1 MSLKDIN
8 DEECVLLAQTGNY
21 DTLIQLCVRYQRY
34 SYGLA
39 IEFFNANRHSGITVE
54 ELCSVAQ
61 ETILVAVK
69 NFSNSIQVFYP
80 YWRTIAT
87 NAMIKYN
94 QQNSYFHHAKTFN
107 GISLDQQN
115 EDNFSNDQIIGETD
129 VKIEKGIVE
138 DTFLNI
144 INDPKNG
151 FSENEKIVMKLTIEG
166 YEPTEIMKMFKWS
179 KSQIYYA
186 LKNAKEKLALAISHI
201 M

>member
-1 MSLKDIN
+1 MSLKDIS

-21 DTLIQLCVRYQRY
+21 DTLNHLCIRYQKY

-39 IEFFNANRHSGITVE
+39 VGFFNSNRQSGVTVE
-54 ELCSVAQ
+54 DLCSVAQ

-115 EDNFSNDQIIGETD
+115 EEYFSNDQIIGEND
-129 VKIEKGIVE
+129 SNIEKGLVE
-138 DTFLNI
+138 ETF
-144 INDPKNG
+144 
-151 FSENEKIVMKLTIEG
+151 
-166 YEPTEIMKMFKWS
+166 
-179 KSQIYYA
+179 
-186 LKNAKEKLALAISHI
+186 
-201 M
+201 

>member
-1 MSLKDIN
+1 MSLKDIS

-21 DTLIQLCVRYQRY
+21 DTLNQLCIRYQRY

-39 IEFFNANRHSGITVE
+39 VEFFNANRQSGITVE
-54 ELCSVAQ
+54 DLCSVAQ

-115 EDNFSNDQIIGETD
+115 EENFSNDQIIGETD
-129 VKIEKGIVE
+129 ANIEKGLVE
-138 DTFLNI
+138 ETFLNI

-166 YEPTEIMKMFKWS
+166 YEPTEIMKMFRWS

-186 LKNAKEKLALAISHI
+186 LRNAKEKLASAISHI

>member
-21 DTLIQLCVRYQRY
+21 DTLNQLCVRYQRY

-129 VKIEKGIVE
+129 VTIEKGIVE

-144 INDPKNG
+144 INDPRNG

>member
-21 DTLIQLCVRYQRY
+21 DTLNQLCVRYQRY

-144 INDPKNG
+144 INDQKNG

>member
-21 DTLIQLCVRYQRY
+21 DTLNQLCVRYQRY

>member
-21 DTLIQLCVRYQRY
+21 DTLNQLCVRYQRY

-61 ETILVAVK
+61 ETILIAVK

-115 EDNFSNDQIIGETD
+115 EDNFSNDQILGETD

-144 INDPKNG
+144 IDDPRNG

>member
-21 DTLIQLCVRYQRY
+21 DTLNQLCVRYQRY

-144 INDPKNG
+144 INDPRNG

>member
-21 DTLIQLCVRYQRY
+21 DTLNQLCIRYQRY

-39 IEFFNANRHSGITVE
+39 IEFFNSNRQSGITVE
-54 ELCSVAQ
+54 DLCSVAQ

-129 VKIEKGIVE
+129 AKIEKGIVE

-144 INDPKNG
+144 IDDPKNG

-186 LKNAKEKLALAISHI
+186 LRNAKEKLTQAISHI
-201 M
+201 V

>member
-21 DTLIQLCVRYQRY
+21 DTLNQLCVRYQRY

-61 ETILVAVK
+61 ETILIAVK

-144 INDPKNG
+144 INDPRNG